1 MKFIKQLSLYTL
13 VGVIGA
19 GINFFVMPVLSH
31 YLSPSDYGTLSLFNT
46 YITILIP
53 LVSLSAN
60 SLLNV
65 EFFKEKN
72 KQSFA
77 ARFSS
82 TQVVP
87 FITAL
92 ILAVLVWQFFNQVDG
107 AMELDG
113 IGRKWG
119 YILVAI
125 SFFTIYSDQFSVFLI
140 LSKKARE
147 FAFFNVLKICI
158 EVSLTLYFVIGR
170 NWDWQGRIYS
180 SLITTSVFF
189 CFSLIYFYR
198 QGFIRTVIRLQYI
211 KEGLIFGAP
220 LILHE
225 LGKFVVNQSD
235 RLFIAKMVSLSEAG
249 IYNIGYTVGSMVM
262 VIINAYFNYYS
273 PYLMERL
280 SNLTEER
287 KMQIVKM
294 SYLYAVGCVIMLL
307 GILLFSSLF
316 FQWFIDSRY
325 ASGEI
330 YVFWVALGYCFWGTY
345 MLFTGF
351 VSFYKRTRILGW
363 LALFNI
369 LTNIIFN
376 YFFINYFGAIGAA
389 YATALSFL
397 LLSIFI
403 GYKAN
408 QLVSLP
414 WFDFKKIKAVE
425 IS

>member
-1 MKFIKQLSLYTL
+1 MKLVKQLSLYTL

-31 YLSPSDYGTLSLFNT
+31 YLSPVDYGTLSLFNT

-60 SLLNV
+60 GLLNV

-72 KQSFA
+72 KERFA

-87 FITAL
+87 LFTSL
-92 ILAVLVWQFFNQVDG
+92 ILAVLVWQFFNQAEG
-107 AMELDG
+107 AMELHG
-113 IGRKWG
+113 LGVRWG

-125 SFFTIYSDQFSVFLI
+125 AFCTIYSDQLSVFLI
-140 LSKKARE
+140 LGKKARA
-147 FAFFNVLKICI
+147 FAFFNLLKICI

-170 NWDWQGRIYS
+170 DWDWQGRIYS
-180 SLITTSVFF
+180 SLITTSLFF
-189 CFSLIYFYR
+189 CISLVYFYK
-198 QGFIRTVIRLQYI
+198 QGFIKMAIRFQYI

-235 RLFIAKMVSLSEAG
+235 RLFIVKMVSLSEAG

-262 VIINAYFNYYS
+262 LIINAYFNYYS
-273 PYLMERL
+273 PFLMERL
-280 SNLTEER
+280 SDLTDDR
-287 KMQIVKM
+287 KLQIVKM
-294 SYLYAVGCVIMLL
+294 SYLYALGCMVMLL
-307 GILLFSSLF
+307 CILLFSSLF
-316 FQWFIDSRY
+316 FKWFIDVRY
-325 ASGEI
+325 ASGKS
-330 YVFWVALGYCFWGTY
+330 YVFWVALGYIFWGTY

-369 LTNIIFN
+369 LTNLGFN
-376 YFFINYFGAIGAA
+376 YLFIKAFGAIGAA

-397 LLSIFI
+397 LLCIII